1 MPVYQQLVTHML
13 QVVVLFFVL
22 PVSPEKAGPAD
33 VTVELE
39 DPTDPIIGLEEE

>member
-1 MPVYQQLVTHML
+1 MTMPLLVACDTYA
-13 QVVVLFFVL
+13 VVLFFVL